1 MATRKHHKNTR
12 KHHKNTRKTLA
23 RQKGG
28 APNCVWDLESDKV
41 MITGDRQS
49 LFIGKI
55 VESFCRD
62 EILKGFQKRDMQKRE
77 EMQKEKA
84 MQKKAPSKYISKK
97 SPPKHRSLIM
107 SRHSSD
113 KHKNILKTTSLD
125 GYRNNKTQKIHAR
138 TLRKTEKRYNSST
151 LRRREKLRIIA
162 EKMARGENILPSDL
176 PSTEDV
182 EADHIGQTLDGRREA
197 DGRDS
202 ETEEEKGK
210 REKKKAADRAIHD
223 KSLSNPYYTR

>member
-41 MITGDRQS
+41 MITGDRKS

-55 VESFCRD
+55 VESFCSD
-62 EILKGFQKRDMQKRE
+62 EIRKGFEKRAMQKN
-77 EMQKEKA
+77 A
-84 MQKKAPSKYISKK
+84 MQKKATSKYISKK

-125 GYRNNKTQKIHAR
+125 GYRNNKTQKIDAR
-138 TLRKTEKRYNSST
+138 RLRKMEKRYNSST

-182 EADHIGQTLDGRREA
+182 EADHIGQTLDGRLEA
-197 DGRDS
+197 DERDS
-202 ETEEEKGK
+202 ETEEEKVE
-210 REKKKAADRAIHD
+210 RHKKKAADRAIHD
-223 KSLSNPYYTR
+223 KSLANPYYTR